1 MKLIQG
7 SQQPVNDLPT
17 VLTIGVFDGMHR
29 GHQHLISS
37 AVRRAHE
44 LGAQA
49 AVLTFDPH
57 PDLVIHPER
66 KRIYLGTLQ
75 QRLDMIARLGADVA
89 IVLPFTEATK
99 GQSAQAF
106 VEQITA
112 TVALRELWVGYDFA
126 LGRMRE
132 GNTTRLA
139 ELGQS
144 YGFSVHPV
152 AAQIDGDAPISSSRI
167 RAALAQGD
175 MAEAQRLFGHP
186 FEVAGPVVQGDQRG
200 RTIGFPTANVAVD
213 ELVVLPADGVYVCTV
228 DLDGTRYGAV
238 TNVGVRPTFDGVRRT
253 CEAHLLDFSG
263 DLYGRTIGVR
273 MLHRLRGEQKFAG
286 VQQLVAQIQA
296 DAQAGRAWLA
306 QHDTTP

>member
-1 MKLIQG
+1 
-7 SQQPVNDLPT
+7 
-17 VLTIGVFDGMHR
+17 
-29 GHQHLISS
+29 
-37 AVRRAHE
+37 
-44 LGAQA
+44 
-49 AVLTFDPH
+49 
-57 PDLVIHPER
+57 
-66 KRIYLGTLQ
+66 
-75 QRLDMIARLGADVA
+75 
-89 IVLPFTEATK
+89 
-99 GQSAQAF
+99 
-106 VEQITA
+106 
-112 TVALRELWVGYDFA
+112 VALRELWVGYDFA

-139 ELGQS
+139 QLGQS
-144 YGFSVHPV
+144 HGFTVQPV
-152 AAQIDGDAPISSSRI
+152 PAQIDGDAPISSSRI

-175 MAEAQRLFGHP
+175 MAEALRLFGHS

-213 ELVVLPADGVYVCTV
+213 DLMVLPADGVYVCTV

-253 CEAHLLDFSG
+253 FEAHLLDFSG

-286 VQQLVAQIQA
+286 VQQLVAQIHA
-296 DAQAGRAWLA
+296 DAQAGRTWLA